1 VVYRKKNL
9 KIACIKKGI
18 KIYELARELE
28 VTPDYLSKVIIGIK
42 KLSDKKKNKAS
53 SILGEDKE
61 YLFKEE

>member
-1 VVYRKKNL
+1 MKKNL

>member
-1 VVYRKKNL
+1 MNKNL

-42 KLSDKKKNKAS
+42 KLSDEKKKKAS
-53 SILGEDKE
+53 SILGEDRQ